1 MGRTVLI
8 TGTNRGIGKAIME
21 RFAKEE
27 NVTILAHARKEAD
40 EFSSLITL
48 IKNDYPTIE
57 IVPVYF
63 DLTNTDQIKNALK
76 DVLTRHKKIDVLV
89 NNAGVVLPSK
99 SFLMLDMEQ
108 VRKSFEINFF
118 SHVLITQIV
127 CRAMIRNN
135 GGTIVNMASVAA
147 LSGVEGQFEYTCG
160 KAAIVGMTR
169 RLANELAPY
178 NIRTNAVA
186 PGMIQTDMIMQMS
199 EELRTKLTNRLV
211 YGRLGLANEIANTV
225 YFLGS
230 NESNYI
236 NGQVLPVNGGG
247 ITFDLR

>member
-8 TGTNRGIGKAIME
+8 TGTNRGIGRAIME

-27 NVTILAHARKEAD
+27 NVTILAHARKETID
-40 EFSSLITL
+40 FSSLVTS
-48 IKNDYPTIE
+48 IKKDFSTIE

-63 DLTNTDQIKNALK
+63 DLTDSDQIKSALK
-76 DVLTRHKKIDVLV
+76 EILTHHKKIDVLV

-118 SHVLITQIV
+118 SQVLITQII

-135 GGTIVNMASVAA
+135 GGAIVNMASVAA

-199 EELRTKLTNRLV
+199 EELRTKLQNRLV
-211 YGRLGLANEIANTV
+211 CGRLGLANEIANAV
-225 YFLGS
+225 YFLGC